1 MSYKHT
7 QISYVIIIALI
18 AVALIFGNIL
28 IQTGFNLPVVIATI
42 LLLFVLAS
50 FTSLQVTIDEE
61 YLRIKFGYGI
71 FWKKFLLNEISSVKT
86 VKNHWYYGWGI
97 RRWLWPKMWI
107 FNISGFDAIEI
118 IMKNGKIYRIGTDE
132 AKKLEQEIKI
142 HKSF

>member
-1 MSYKHT
+1 M
-7 QISYVIIIALI
+7 IIIALI

-142 HKSF
+142 HKS

>member
-142 HKSF
+142 HKS

>member
-86 VKNHWYYGWGI
+86 VKNHWYYGWG
-97 RRWLWPKMWI
+97 
-107 FNISGFDAIEI
+107 N
-118 IMKNGKIYRIGTDE
+118 
-132 AKKLEQEIKI
+132 
-142 HKSF
+142 